1 MSMNLSPA
9 SIAVSTLNNQNTI
22 HHLIYIFV
30 LLIALTEVVRFI
42 KLIWRK
48 SQLTSLCFSQ
58 SRVRLGRDFGESVS
72 LLAGAEICINKH
84 NQETR
89 SRNPLA

>member
-30 LLIALTEVVRFI
+30 LLIALTEGVIFI
-42 KLIWRK
+42 KLLRK

-89 SRNPLA
+89 GRNPLA

>member
-30 LLIALTEVVRFI
+30 LLIALTEVVIFI
-42 KLIWRK
+42 KLLRK

>member
-30 LLIALTEVVRFI
+30 LLIALTEGVRFI
-42 KLIWRK
+42 KLLRK

>member
-30 LLIALTEVVRFI
+30 LLIALTEGVIFI
-42 KLIWRK
+42 KLLRK

-89 SRNPLA
+89 SRSPFA

>member
-22 HHLIYIFV
+22 HQLIYIFV
-30 LLIALTEVVRFI
+30 LLIALTEGVIFI
-42 KLIWRK
+42 KLLRK

>member
-30 LLIALTEVVRFI
+30 LLIALTEGVIFI
-42 KLIWRK
+42 KLLRK